1 MLRRKKMNHKID
13 ELYRL
18 WLKKADRD
26 PDLQKELSAIENHED
41 AIEDAFYQD
50 LKFGTGGLRGIIGA
64 GTNRMNVYTVAK
76 ATQGLANGLKKTA
89 ASPSVAI
96 SYDSRRKSKLFAE
109 TAAEVLCANGIRVY
123 LYPQLMPTPCL
134 SYAVRYFHT
143 SAGIMITAS
152 HNPAEYNGYKVYGAD
167 GCQITTEAAS
177 RILKEIEQLDPFE
190 DILSS
195 SYEEDLSSGKIQ
207 LIDEAVLSC
216 FLDTVSQQSQ
226 LFGDDA
232 DRSLSIVYTPL
243 NGTGRVPVLKILEKQ
258 GFHNVSVVP
267 EQEMPDGDFPTCPYP
282 NPELDEAL
290 TLGKQLAEKKH
301 ADLLIATDPDCDRVG
316 VMARDGGALL
326 RLSGNEVGLLLLDY
340 ICQQKSRHHTMP
352 ADPVLIK
359 TIVTSDL
366 AEKIAQSFG
375 VRTINVLT
383 GFKYIG
389 EQIGLLENSGKAASY
404 VFGFEESC
412 GYLNGTYVRDKDG
425 VDGVMLITEAAAY
438 WKAHGKTLV
447 QRLNEIYGT
456 YGYMLNTLH
465 SFSFPGE
472 KGMHEMDG
480 IMDRLR
486 GPVQEIA
493 GMNILERKDYSNGI
507 DGLPKSN
514 VMKFSF
520 NGGSLVIRP
529 SGTEPKLK
537 IYASILDEDKE
548 KAEAVEKKLIGA
560 FKTEYIQ

>member
-1 MLRRKKMNHKID
+1 MLRRKKMNQKID

-96 SYDSRRKSKLFAE
+96 SYDSRRKSKLFAQ

-425 VDGVMLITEAAAY
+425 VDGVMLITETAAY

-472 KGMHEMDG
+472 KGMQEMDG

>member
-1 MLRRKKMNHKID
+1 MNHKID

-26 PDLQKELSAIENHED
+26 PDLQKELSAIENYED

-96 SYDSRRKSKLFAE
+96 SYDSRRKSKLFAQ

-267 EQEMPDGDFPTCPYP
+267 EQEMPDEDFPTCPYP

-425 VDGVMLITEAAAY
+425 VDGVMLITETAAY

-472 KGMHEMDG
+472 KGMQEMDG

>member
-1 MLRRKKMNHKID
+1 MNQKID

-96 SYDSRRKSKLFAE
+96 SYDSRRKSKLFAQ

-425 VDGVMLITEAAAY
+425 VDGVMLITETAAY

-472 KGMHEMDG
+472 KGMQEMDG